1 MNYLFNYPDV
11 LKIKEAIFYDVASI
25 PLPVPF
31 KDGTGGIRHASFF
44 QGWLKVYDEDGFCG
58 QGPASRIMVD
68 FFVPRLL
75 EQGGKTNSEW
85 THYFWWEIR
94 NFGYQS
100 PYVAEMFNLDWIL
113 LDLLANRA
121 QKPLHRFLGATKDW
135 ASVYKGGGSVLLSD
149 EALLD
154 DLLRFK
160 SEGFKITKFKIGGNG
175 NDWSADVRR
184 LEKARLALGDDF
196 GIAVDANQAWD
207 ADTAFEFAKAAAPYN
222 VEWFEEPVHAFD
234 MEALRSLRDQMD
246 DEKD

>member
-1 MNYLFNYPDV
+1 MS
-11 LKIKEAIFYDVASI
+11 LKSKKLYFYDVAPI

-160 SEGFKITKFKIGGNG
+160 SEGFKITK
-175 NDWSADVRR
+175 V
-184 LEKARLALGDDF
+184 
-196 GIAVDANQAWD
+196 
-207 ADTAFEFAKAAAPYN
+207 
-222 VEWFEEPVHAFD
+222 
-234 MEALRSLRDQMD
+234 
-246 DEKD
+246 

>member
-1 MNYLFNYPDV
+1 
-11 LKIKEAIFYDVASI
+11 
-25 PLPVPF
+25 
-31 KDGTGGIRHASFF
+31 
-44 QGWLKVYDEDGFCG
+44 
-58 QGPASRIMVD
+58 
-68 FFVPRLL
+68 
-75 EQGGKTNSEW
+75 
-85 THYFWWEIR
+85 
-94 NFGYQS
+94 
-100 PYVAEMFNLDWIL
+100 MFNLDWIL

-121 QKPLHRFLGATKDW
+121 QKPLHRFLLGATKDW

-207 ADTAFEFAKAAAPYN
+207 ADTAFEFAKAG
-222 VEWFEEPVHAFD
+222 
-234 MEALRSLRDQMD
+234 RSL
-246 DEKD
+246 

>member
-100 PYVAEMFNLDWIL
+100 PYDIQTECICSY
-113 LDLLANRA
+113 
-121 QKPLHRFLGATKDW
+121 QAT
-135 ASVYKGGGSVLLSD
+135 
-149 EALLD
+149 
-154 DLLRFK
+154 
-160 SEGFKITKFKIGGNG
+160 
-175 NDWSADVRR
+175 
-184 LEKARLALGDDF
+184 DF
-196 GIAVDANQAWD
+196 
-207 ADTAFEFAKAAAPYN
+207 P
-222 VEWFEEPVHAFD
+222 
-234 MEALRSLRDQMD
+234 R
-246 DEKD
+246 